1 LTLMLD
7 IGPDQVEAR
16 VVSLA
21 HRLAGG
27 FLNIG
32 LPVCGGEPGPHL
44 AGLVAVG
51 EIGTGQHDGTDD
63 PAMQSLYD
71 YLAENN
77 VQLTI
82 RRGILRFSLHMF
94 NNEEDIDR
102 VLDLAGQWR
111 RTHNF

>member
-1 LTLMLD
+1 MFFMVKVNLSISFPPSAL
-7 IGPDQVEAR
+7 PSCVR
-16 VVSLA
+16 FPKS
-21 HRLAGG
+21 
-27 FLNIG
+27 FLIHIIRDPRDVILSRMKSDWG
-32 LPVCGGEPGPHL
+32 KDTSFAVHL
-44 AGLVAVG
+44 A
-51 EIGTGQHDGTDD
+51 EH
-63 PAMQSLYD
+63 
-71 YLAENN
+71 N